1 MTNEF
6 SKILYFNLS
15 HKHLHLR
22 EFAYERSVGEVGMS
36 FVTKMKCARCGTE
49 YSLDEK
55 VCMCLNKDDGRLDI
69 YYDYSTL
76 GQKVSKK
83 MLIRRARERVPSV
96 WKYSEFLPV
105 RSKRNIVTL
114 GEGGTPLLKADN
126 LAREVG
132 LEHLYLKDET
142 RNPTGSFKD
151 RSMTVGVSKAR
162 EFGAKTVATASS
174 GNAAA
179 SLAAYSAKA
188 GLSCFTFVLDFA
200 PLAKIAQIH
209 LYGAQVVKVRAFEEG
224 KDPTV
229 QMLRIVVEKYGWYPC
244 PSFGPFN
251 PYQVEGPKTI
261 SYEIADQL
269 NWNSPDWIII
279 PVGSAC
285 LFTGIWKGFADFHNL
300 GFVDSVPKLAAIQST
315 GCAPLVRAFKEGRK
329 AFEIEPWNQPHTIA
343 GGLAD
348 VLPWDGDAALVALK
362 KGGTAEAVSDKDI
375 LKAQRML
382 ASTEGI
388 FAEPS
393 GVTSLAGVIK
403 LVNRGIIEKDEKVVV
418 LITGSGLKD
427 PNVIMKTLKEVPT
440 IKPNIEEFEQTLIKR
455 T

>member
-1 MTNEF
+1 
-6 SKILYFNLS
+6 
-15 HKHLHLR
+15 
-22 EFAYERSVGEVGMS
+22 
-36 FVTKMKCARCGTE
+36 
-49 YSLDEK
+49 
-55 VCMCLNKDDGRLDI
+55 MCLNKDDGRLDI

-76 GQKVSKK
+76 GEKVKKK
-83 MLIRRARERVPSV
+83 MLIKRAPSV
-96 WKYSEFLPV
+96 WKYHEFLPIK
-105 RSKRNIVTL
+105 SKRNMVTL

-126 LAREVG
+126 LAKKVG
-132 LEHLYLKDET
+132 LKNLYLKDET

-151 RSMTVGVSKAR
+151 RSMTVGVSKAL
-162 EFGAKTVATASS
+162 EFDAKIVAIASS

-188 GLSCFTFVLDFA
+188 GMRCFTFVLESASF
-200 PLAKIAQIH
+200 AKIAQIC
-209 LYGAQVVKVRAFEEG
+209 LYGAEAMKVRTIEEG

-229 QMLRIVVEKYGWYPC
+229 QMLRMVVEKYGWYPC

-261 SYEIADQL
+261 SYEISEQL
-269 NWNSPDWIII
+269 NWNLPDWIII

-285 LFTGIWKGFADFHNL
+285 LFTGVWKGFMDLQNV
-300 GFVDSVPKLAAIQST
+300 GFINSIPKLAAIQST
-315 GCAPLVRAFKEGRK
+315 GCAPLVRAFKEEREP
-329 AFEIEPWNQPHTIA
+329 FEIEPWKHPRTIA

-348 VLPWDGDAALVALK
+348 VLPWDGDIALVALRNE
-362 KGGTAEAVSDKDI
+362 GTAEAVSDEDI
-375 LKAQRML
+375 LKAQSML

-393 GVTSLAGVIK
+393 GVTSLAGLIK
-403 LVNRGIIEKDEKVVV
+403 LVKEGIIERDEAVVV

-427 PNVIMKTLKEVPT
+427 PEAIMKTLREVPT
-440 IKPNIEEFEQTLIKR
+440 IKPDIEEFEKAIAR